1 MRSTH
6 MVDTIETHTAGE
18 PTRIAV
24 SGVPVAAG
32 PDSVAAK
39 RDRFAA
45 DHDDVRT
52 LLLQEPRG
60 HRNMFGAVLV
70 EPGDSRADCG
80 LFFMDTEGYLD
91 MCGHGTIGAVTALIE
106 TGTIAYESGDGPVV
120 VETPSGLV
128 TTDPVVDDGSVRDV
142 TLTNVSTSYCDSATV
157 DVDGLGSVPV
167 DVVYAGN
174 FFALVDADRI
184 GVDVEHDPVETL
196 IEHGLAVRRRVNEE
210 TSIRHPRTDDPARV
224 DLTEFYRS
232 RDGPDRNVTVF
243 GSGQFDRSPCGTGTC
258 AKMTLLAERGALDV
272 DEPYVHESRIG
283 TRFEGRLLGT
293 KRVDG
298 ATMYDAAVTGS
309 AYITGRST
317 YLKDPADPVHGFD
330 PKADG
335 SERSHR

>member
-6 MVDTIETHTAGE
+6 TVETIETHTAGE

-24 SGVPVAAG
+24 DGMPVA
-32 PDSVAAK
+32 DDSSSVAKK

-45 DHDDVRT
+45 EHDDVRT
-52 LLLQEPRG
+52 LLLKEPRG

-106 TGTIAYESGDGPVV
+106 TGTIAYESGDGPIV

-128 TTDPVVDDGSVRDV
+128 TTDPDVADGSVESV
-142 TLTNVSTSYCDSATV
+142 TIRNVYTSYDDEVTV

-167 DVVYAGN
+167 DIVYAGN
-174 FFALVDADRI
+174 FFALVDADEV
-184 GVDVEHDPVETL
+184 GLDVDRDAVETL

-210 TSIRHPRTDDPARV
+210 ASISHPRTGEPDRV

-232 RDGPDRNVTVF
+232 RDDPDRNVTVF

-258 AKMTLLAERGALDV
+258 AKMTLLYETGKLEM
-272 DEPYVHESRIG
+272 DEPYVHESVIG
-283 TRFEGRLLGT
+283 TRFEGRLIGT
-293 KRVDG
+293 ERVDG
-298 ATMYDAAVTGS
+298 VELHSTSVTGS

-330 PKADG
+330 PKAG
-335 SERSHR
+335 GASRSR